1 VASSGAMAASFV
13 FMASELKKWLCFIVK
28 DMFKMSK
35 TRREKD
41 GGGRFLYTGWT
52 MALLSPRRAFLSF
65 RIGHLEVDEPNHL
78 ATRKTNVKEI
88 QHRYSVPEKFEHFQ
102 TWKSRISCSR

>member
-1 VASSGAMAASFV
+1 VTEDGGGGGGIGSVASSGAMAASFV

-41 GGGRFLYTGWT
+41 GGGGEILIYGLDYGAIISEEGFSFISNWSFG
-52 MALLSPRRAFLSF
+52 SRRA
-65 RIGHLEVDEPNHL
+65 
-78 ATRKTNVKEI
+78 
-88 QHRYSVPEKFEHFQ
+88 
-102 TWKSRISCSR
+102 